1 LKIEHFDGPIGG
13 DVTGVDLSAIAD
25 GDFEAL
31 YQAWIERG
39 VLRIR
44 DQQLDD
50 HALQA
55 FSARF
60 GPLEEIPVLL
70 SEAERSQLPSL
81 YVTIISNIVVNDVPI
96 GGLANKEAAW
106 HSDMTYIETPPPASV
121 LHAIEV
127 PAKGGDTQFACQV
140 AALEA
145 LPEDLLSKISGISIK
160 HDASHTSIGNLR
172 SGFEEVEDVR
182 KVPGVAHPIIKR
194 HEESGHDALFLG
206 RRDFAYVEGL
216 EIDESEELLDRVWRY
231 AALPQN
237 VWTQHWRVGDV
248 VIWDNRRVL
257 HRRDD
262 FDQAARRLMKRCQV
276 LAREAHSTSP
286 IID

>member
-1 LKIEHFDGPIGG
+1 
-13 DVTGVDLSAIAD
+13 V
-25 GDFEAL
+25 
-31 YQAWIERG
+31 
-39 VLRIR
+39 
-44 DQQLDD
+44 
-50 HALQA
+50 
-55 FSARF
+55 
-60 GPLEEIPVLL
+60 
-70 SEAERSQLPSL
+70 
-81 YVTIISNIVVNDVPI
+81 ISNIVVNGEPI

-106 HSDMTYIETPPPASV
+106 HSDMTYIETPPPASI

-140 AALEA
+140 AALKA
-145 LPEDLLSKISGISIK
+145 LPEDLLSEISGISIK

-172 SGFEEVEDVR
+172 RGFEEVEDVR
-182 KVPGVAHPIIKR
+182 KVAGVAHPIIKR

-216 EIDESEELLDRVWRY
+216 EIDESEELLDRIWRY

-248 VIWDNRRVL
+248 IIWDNRRVL

-276 LAREAHSTSP
+276 LAREAPSTSP

>member
-1 LKIEHFDGPIGG
+1 LKIENFDGPIGAE
-13 DVTGVDLSAIAD
+13 VTGVDLWAIAD
-25 GDFEAL
+25 ADFEKL
-31 YQAWIERG
+31 YRAWIERG
-39 VLRIR
+39 VIRIR

-50 HALQA
+50 IALQT

-81 YVTIISNIVVNDVPI
+81 YVTVISNIVVNGEPI

-106 HSDMTYIETPPPASV
+106 HSDMTYIETPPPASI

-140 AALEA
+140 AALKA
-145 LPEDLLSKISGISIK
+145 LPEDLLSEISGISIK

-172 SGFEEVEDVR
+172 RGFEEVEDVR
-182 KVPGVAHPIIKR
+182 KVAGVAHPIIKR

-216 EIDESEELLDRVWRY
+216 EIDESEELLDRIWRY
-231 AALPQN
+231 AVLPQN

-248 VIWDNRRVL
+248 IIWDNRRVL

-276 LAREAHSTSP
+276 LAREAPSTSP

>member
-1 LKIEHFDGPIGG
+1 MKIENFDGPIGAE
-13 DVTGVDLSAIAD
+13 VTGVDLWAIAD
-25 GDFEAL
+25 ADFEKL
-31 YQAWIERG
+31 YRAWIERG
-39 VLRIR
+39 VIRIR

-50 HALQA
+50 IALQT

-60 GPLEEIPVLL
+60 GPLKEIPVLL

-81 YVTIISNIVVNDVPI
+81 YVTVISNIVVNGEPI

-106 HSDMTYIETPPPASV
+106 HSDMTYIETPPPASI

-140 AALEA
+140 AALKA
-145 LPEDLLSKISGISIK
+145 LPEDLLSEISGISIK

-172 SGFEEVEDVR
+172 RGFEEVEDVR
-182 KVPGVAHPIIKR
+182 KVAGVAHPIIKR

-216 EIDESEELLDRVWRY
+216 EIDESEELLDRIWRY
-231 AALPQN
+231 AVLPQN

-248 VIWDNRRVL
+248 IIWDNRRVL

-276 LAREAHSTSP
+276 LAREAPSTSP